1 MPSRGS
7 FTCRSMTSAT
17 ISRTRTLIRRARAWS
32 ATAPPQSFGPNIRR
46 RADKSSI
53 SGRPAT
59 NRSHS
64 SRTSPQCLPSAAT
77 TATPTSARRCSSTW
91 PASAAATSKRRRSS
105 ETIGRTVD
113 LFSFSE
119 WTSPSSRSNSIV
131 ATYMSGARLLLHLE
145 GLDDVVDLDVVVVAE
160 RDTALET
167 FTHLGDVVLEPAQT
181 RDRDVVG
188 DHGAVPDEP
197 GLGVADDRAGADDAA
212 GDVADLAR
220 AEHLADLR
228 SAELH
233 LFELRLEHALERAL
247 DILDGGVDDGV
258 VADID
263 LLAVGELARL
273 ALGPDVEADDDRV
286 GGLGQVDVVLGDRA
300 DTAADDADA
309 DLVLGADVDVEQRI
323 LERLHRTGDVALEDQ
338 VELVDLTL
346 LDAPQR
352 ILERHPAPALGQL
365 GEPLARLPLVGD
377 LAGHAVLGHCHEV
390 VARTRHAGQTQHLH
404 RPRRRRLVDLVAVLV
419 EHRPDATVGV
429 SGDDRVTDAQGAA
442 LYEHGGNR
450 TTTTVEVRLDSHTL
464 GRPRRVGPKVK
475 RGVGGDDDRLEQL
488 PVAGACH
495 GRHVDEDRLA
505 AVLLSDEAVLR
516 ELAANLRRV
525 GAFLVDLVDGDDNRD
540 VSRLRVVERLD
551 GLRHHAVVGGDDE
564 DRDVRD
570 LRTTGTHGGERLVAR
585 CVDEGDRA
593 VLLLDRRVHLVS
605 ADVLGDATRLAR
617 LHVGRA
623 DRVEGLGLS
632 VVDVTH
638 DGDDRRPRDEVLF
651 ILVCVEL
658 EVEALQDLSVLL
670 LGRDDLHVPAE
681 LRAEQLQRLFRS
693 GLGRGH
699 HLAELG
705 EDDLD
710 ERRRV
715 GADAVGEVGEAGTTR
730 QADHLAVAVRDL
742 YAADRRGLHVV
753 ELLTPLLLR
762 LAPAGGTTT
771 GSTAERTLGRRA
783 ASATAG
789 TAGTATEATATRAA
803 GDTRTTAGTTTGT
816 TGTEATATGTTG
828 TTTARTARTTGT
840 TAAEATATGTTGTTT
855 AGTAGTARTTGTTAA
870 EATPPGTP
878 GPTPAGPAGTAR
890 TTGTTAA
897 EATATGTAGT
907 TAGRAARTRP
917 AARRSRR
924 HHARTRPRRHAR
936 TGRHAGTRRHGRG
949 VAAGERVVA
958 AARDAWHGRAR

>member
-7 FTCRSMTSAT
+7 FTCRSITSAT

-46 RADKSSI
+46 RADNSSI

-197 GLGVADDRAGADDAA
+197 GLRVADDRAGADDAT

-220 AEHLADLR
+220 PEHLADLR
-228 SAELH
+228 SAELD

-247 DILDGGVDDGV
+247 DVLDGGVDDGV
-258 VADID
+258 VADVD

-286 GGLGQVDVVLGDRA
+286 GGLGQVDVVLGDRTY
-300 DTAADDADA
+300 TAADDADA

-323 LERLHRTGDVALEDQ
+323 LERLHRTGDVALEDE
-338 VELVDLTL
+338 VELVVLTL

-352 ILERHPAPALGQL
+352 VLERHPAPALGQL

-390 VARTRHAGQTQHLH
+390 VARTRHAGQTQHLR

-442 LYEHGGNR
+442 LHEHGGNR
-450 TTTTVEVRLDSHTL
+450 TATTVEVRLDGHSL

-475 RGVGGDDDRLEQL
+475 RRIGGEHDRLEQL
-488 PVAGACH
+488 PDAGACH

-516 ELAANLRRV
+516 ELAADLRRV
-525 GAFLVDLVDGDDNRD
+525 GAFLVDLVAGDDDRD

-585 CVDEGDRA
+585 GVDEGDRA
-593 VLLLDRRVHLVS
+593 VLLLDRRVHLVR
-605 ADVLGDATRLAR
+605 ADVLGDATGLAR
-617 LHVGRA
+617 LHVGGA
-623 DRVEGLGLS
+623 DRVEELGLS

-638 DGDDRRPRDEVLF
+638 DGDDRRARDEVLF
-651 ILVCVEL
+651 VLVGIEL
-658 EVEALQDLSVLL
+658 EVEPRQDLGVFLL
-670 LGRDDLHVPAE
+670 RRDDLHVVAE
-681 LRAEQLQRLFRS
+681 LGAEQLQRLLRS
-693 GLGRGH
+693 RLRRGH
-699 HLAELG
+699 HLAHLG
-705 EDDLD
+705 EDDLHQ
-710 ERRRV
+710 RGRI
-715 GADAVGEVGEAGTTR
+715 GTDAVGEVREAGATR
-730 QADHLAVAVRDL
+730 QANGVAL
-742 YAADRRGLHVV
+742 TAGNLHAADRRGLHVV
-753 ELLTPLLLR
+753 ELLTSLLLR
-762 LAPAGGTTT
+762 LPASGGTTT
-771 GSTAERTLGRRA
+771 RTASEGTLGGGA
-783 ASATAG
+783 TTAS
-789 TAGTATEATATRAA
+789 
-803 GDTRTTAGTTTGT
+803 AGTTR
-816 TGTEATATGTTG
+816 A
-828 TTTARTARTTGT
+828 
-840 TAAEATATGTTGTTT
+840 TAAEATATGAARS
-855 AGTAGTARTTGTTAA
+855 AGTCS
-870 EATPPGTP
+870 
-878 GPTPAGPAGTAR
+878 
-890 TTGTTAA
+890 
-897 EATATGTAGT
+897 TGTAGAT
-907 TAGRAARTRP
+907 GATAGTTGAEASATPATRATGAEASAAAATGSTGAAGTTRTARTAAGRTAWAARAT
-917 AARRSRR
+917 
-924 HHARTRPRRHAR
+924 
-936 TGRHAGTRRHGRG
+936 
-949 VAAGERVVA
+949 
-958 AARDAWHGRAR
+958 

>member
-1 MPSRGS
+1 M
-7 FTCRSMTSAT
+7 
-17 ISRTRTLIRRARAWS
+17 
-32 ATAPPQSFGPNIRR
+32 
-46 RADKSSI
+46 
-53 SGRPAT
+53 
-59 NRSHS
+59 
-64 SRTSPQCLPSAAT
+64 
-77 TATPTSARRCSSTW
+77 
-91 PASAAATSKRRRSS
+91 
-105 ETIGRTVD
+105 D

-131 ATYMSGARLLLHLE
+131 ATYMSDARLLLHLE

-197 GLGVADDRAGADDAA
+197 GLRVADDRAGADDAT
-212 GDVADLAR
+212 GNVADLAR
-220 AEHLADLR
+220 PEHLADLR
-228 SAELH
+228 SAELD

-247 DILDGGVDDGV
+247 HVLDGGVDDGV
-258 VADID
+258 VADVY
-263 LLAVGELARL
+263 LLAVGQLARL

-286 GGLGQVDVVLGDRA
+286 GGLGQVDVVFGDRT
-300 DTAADDADA
+300 DTAPDEADA
-309 DLVLGADVDVEQRI
+309 DPVLGAAVDVEQRI

-352 ILERHPAPALGQL
+352 VLERHPATALGQL
-365 GEPLARLPLVGD
+365 GEPLARLPLVSD

-404 RPRRRRLVDLVAVLV
+404 RSRRRRLIDLVAVLV

-442 LYEHGGNR
+442 LHEHRGNR
-450 TTTTVEVRLDSHTL
+450 TATAVEGRLDGHTL
-464 GRPRRVGPKVK
+464 GRPRRVGPKVQ
-475 RGVGGDDDRLEQL
+475 RRIGGEHDRLEQL
-488 PVAGACH
+488 PDAGAGHC
-495 GRHVDEDRLA
+495 RHVDEDRLA
-505 AVLLSDEAVLR
+505 AVLLSNEAVLR
-516 ELAANLRRV
+516 ELAADLRRV
-525 GAFLVDLVDGDDNRD
+525 GALLVALVDGDDNRD

-551 GLRHHAVVGGDDE
+551 RLRHHTVVGGDDE
-564 DRDVRD
+564 DRDVGD

-605 ADVLGDATRLAR
+605 ADVLSDAAGLAR

-623 DRVEGLGLS
+623 DRVEELGLS

-651 ILVCVEL
+651 VLVSIEL

-681 LRAEQLQRLFRS
+681 LGAEELQRLFRS
-693 GLGRGH
+693 GLRRRH

-705 EDDLD
+705 EHDLH

-715 GADAVGEVGEAGTTR
+715 AADAVGEVGEAGTTR
-730 QADHLAVAVRDL
+730 QADDLAVAVRDL
-742 YAADRRGLHVV
+742 HAADRRGLHVV

-762 LAPAGGTTT
+762 LAATRGA
-771 GSTAERTLGRRA
+771 TARATSERALRRRA
-783 ASATAG
+783 ASAATG
-789 TAGTATEATATRAA
+789 TTGATTEAATTGPA
-803 GDTRTTAGTTTGT
+803 GDTRSTAGTTAGT
-816 TGTEATATGTTG
+816 TGTEATAT
-828 TTTARTARTTGT
+828 R
-840 TAAEATATGTTGTTT
+840 TTGTTT
-855 AGTAGTARTTGTTAA
+855 AGTARTA
-870 EATPPGTP
+870 
-878 GPTPAGPAGTAR
+878 
-890 TTGTTAA
+890 
-897 EATATGTAGT
+897 
-907 TAGRAARTRP
+907 
-917 AARRSRR
+917 
-924 HHARTRPRRHAR
+924 
-936 TGRHAGTRRHGRG
+936 
-949 VAAGERVVA
+949 
-958 AARDAWHGRAR
+958 

>member
-46 RADKSSI
+46 RADNSSI

-64 SRTSPQCLPSAAT
+64 SRTRPQCLPSAAT

-105 ETIGRTVD
+105 ETIGRTMD

-131 ATYMSGARLLLHLE
+131 ATYMSDARLLLHLE

-197 GLGVADDRAGADDAA
+197 GLRVADDRAGADDAA

-247 DILDGGVDDGV
+247 DVLDGGVDDRV
-258 VADID
+258 VTDID

-273 ALGPDVEADDDRV
+273 ALGPDVEAVDDRV
-286 GGLGQVDVVLGDRA
+286 GGLGQVDVVLGDRT

-352 ILERHPAPALGQL
+352 VLERHPAPALGQL
-365 GEPLARLPLVGD
+365 GEPLPRLPLVGD

-442 LYEHGGNR
+442 LHEHGGNR
-450 TTTTVEVRLDSHTL
+450 TATTVEVRLDGHTL

-475 RGVGGDDDRLEQL
+475 RGVGGEHHRLEQL
-488 PVAGACH
+488 PDAGACH

-505 AVLLSDEAVLR
+505 AVLLRDEAVLR
-516 ELAANLRRV
+516 ELAASLRRV

-593 VLLLDRRVHLVS
+593 VLVLDRRVHLVGT
-605 ADVLGDATRLAR
+605 DVLGDAAGLAR

-623 DRVEGLGLS
+623 DRVEQLGLS
-632 VVDVTH
+632 VVDVSH
-638 DGDDRRPRDEVLF
+638 DGHDRRTGDEILFVL
-651 ILVCVEL
+651 VGVEL
-658 EVEALQDLSVLL
+658 EVEALQDLSVLF
-670 LGRDDLHVPAE
+670 LGRYDLHVPPELGAE
-681 LRAEQLQRLFRS
+681 ELQRLFRS
-693 GLGRGH
+693 GLRRRH

-705 EDDLD
+705 EHDLH

-730 QADHLAVAVRDL
+730 QADGLAVAVRDL
-742 YAADRRGLHVV
+742 HAADRRRLHVV
-753 ELLTPLLLR
+753 ELLTPLLLG
-762 LAPAGGTTT
+762 LAATRRATAGATPEG
-771 GSTAERTLGRRA
+771 ALRRRA
-783 ASATAG
+783 ASAA
-789 TAGTATEATATRAA
+789 
-803 GDTRTTAGTTTGT
+803 AGTT
-816 TGTEATATGTTG
+816 
-828 TTTARTARTTGT
+828 R
-840 TAAEATATGTTGTTT
+840 TAAEATATGATGHTGATAGSATRTTRTEATTATTTGTARTAATRTT
-855 AGTAGTARTTGTTAA
+855 GATRTTRAAATEATAAATTRTATRTTGTT
-870 EATPPGTP
+870 
-878 GPTPAGPAGTAR
+878 R
-890 TTGTTAA
+890 TAA
-897 EATATGTAGT
+897 TEATAAGT
-907 TAGRAARTRP
+907 TRTTGRAARARP
-917 AARRSRR
+917 ATGRPRR
-924 HHARTRPRRHAR
+924 HHARPRSRRHAR
-936 TGRHAGTRRHGRG
+936 TWRHARTRRRDSGR

-958 AARDAWHGRAR
+958 AARHARHRRARRCRCGRSG